1 MGIHLRRRCALAR
14 IDTSTSS
21 ARDFAPVA
29 VEARAHVQVQR
40 FFGTKHNDKFLIFNL
55 CQVPPLCAAERLV
68 SHPRVASAHAPR
80 QVHPLATRICV
91 LRKHTLARGRRAGA
105 GLRQAALRRPR
116 RAHTGHGPSRRERHQ
131 GSRSLCP
138 RPEWGRASGRF
149 LVSRHLR
156 GTPETAGVT
165 VLSSGPMQ
173 A

>member
-1 MGIHLRRRCALAR
+1 MRRRCALAR

-80 QVHPLATRICV
+80 QVHPLATRLCV

-116 RAHTGHGPSRRERHQ
+116 RAHTGHGPPP
-131 GSRSLCP
+131 P
-138 RPEWGRASGRF
+138 RAPS
-149 LVSRHLR
+149 
-156 GTPETAGVT
+156 GVT
-165 VLSSGPMQ
+165 VTLSPPRVGTGLGPCSRVPTPARDSRDSRRDSAIIRTMH

>member
-1 MGIHLRRRCALAR
+1 MRRRCALAR

-80 QVHPLATRICV
+80 QVHPLATRLCV
-91 LRKHTLARGRRAGA
+91 LREHTRRGGPAGRSGTTTSSSSTAASSAYRSRPLPPRA
-105 GLRQAALRRPR
+105 
-116 RAHTGHGPSRRERHQ
+116 PS
-131 GSRSLCP
+131 
-138 RPEWGRASGRF
+138 
-149 LVSRHLR
+149 
-156 GTPETAGVT
+156 GVT
-165 VLSSGPMQ
+165 VALSPPRVGTGLGPFSRVPTP
-173 A
+173 ARDSRDSRRDSAIIRTRHA